1 MNAAVR
7 PAASM
12 PYIVLGLFGLY
23 TLEFGV
29 VGILPVIVERFGVS
43 VPQAGLLMGLFALIV
58 AVCGPALVLVSSRF
72 ERKPILTGALFGFA
86 ICSVLSA
93 WAPNFP
99 MLMAMRIVPALLHPV
114 FFAAAFTTA
123 ASLYPKDKAA
133 QAISLAVVGTTLGLV
148 VGVPMTTW
156 VAARLSY
163 QASFLF
169 CAGVTAT
176 AGLGLMLRLPRQ
188 ARGAPLGFGSQL
200 AILRKP
206 ALWLNIAATVL
217 TFTAMFSVYSYAAEY
232 LKSQTGMDG
241 QSISMMLVVF
251 GIGGV
256 SGNLLAGRFLGR
268 HLVGTMLVHPI
279 VLALAYLVLYAFGSA
294 SLVSMSLIALLWGAA
309 HTSGLVITQMW
320 LTSVAPEAP
329 EFATSLYVSSA
340 NAGVVLGSSIG
351 GLFIDAAGMPG
362 AIWCGLLFAAITLAV
377 IAVKA
382 VLYGAHAQR
391 LVVSRLAA
399 SHETP

>member
-1 MNAAVR
+1 MTRTAK
-7 PAASM
+7 PASSM

-29 VGILPVIVERFGVS
+29 VGILPVIVERFGVTVS
-43 VPQAGLLMGLFALIV
+43 QAGLLMGLFALIV
-58 AVCGPALVLVSSRF
+58 AVLGPFLVLISSRF
-72 ERKPILTGALFGFA
+72 ERKKILTGALFGFA

-93 WAPNFP
+93 YAPNFP
-99 MLMAMRIVPALLHPV
+99 TLMALRIVPAMLHPV

-123 ASLYPKDKAA
+123 ASLYPKERAA
-133 QAISLAVVGTTLGLV
+133 HATSLAVVGTTLGLV
-148 VGVPMTTW
+148 LGVPMTTW
-156 VAARLSY
+156 VAARFSY
-163 QASFLF
+163 ESSFLF
-169 CAGVTAT
+169 CAGATAL
-176 AGLGLMLRLPRQ
+176 AGLGLLLKLPHQ
-188 ARGAPLGFGSQL
+188 PGSTPLSFRSQL
-200 AILRKP
+200 AILRKLS
-206 ALWLNIAATVL
+206 LWLNIAATVL
-217 TFTAMFSVYSYAAEY
+217 IFTAMFSVYSYAAEY

-241 QSISMMLVVF
+241 QTISIMLVIF

-256 SGNLLAGRFLGR
+256 SGNLLAGRFLAR
-268 HLVGTMLVHPI
+268 HLVKTMLNHPI
-279 VLALAYLVLYAFGSA
+279 VLAVAYLILHAFGSA
-294 SLVSMSLIALLWGAA
+294 SVSSMSLIALLWGAA

-362 AIWCGLLFAAITLAV
+362 TIWCGLIFATLSLVV

-382 VLYGAHAQR
+382 VMFGPHATR
-391 LVVSRLAA
+391 LPRLKPA
-399 SHETP
+399 SSIT